1 MTTSPA
7 PETPRLVTVPTLQD
21 RAGPLAALGWSG
33 RKAEWIALVALHT
46 GVFTRSQWCHFFDG
60 ANREAARVFVRSL
73 LDKQLAIADERAIF
87 PGGARAVLL
96 TGKAPYRT
104 LGIPDVRHRRAK
116 DATTQVLMRRL
127 LSLDYMIERPT
138 LAWLPTEADK
148 VQRFEVLGID
158 RRTFPYRLYGPQGK
172 PQIPRYVAFTL
183 PIAVDEQ
190 AATFVYVDAG
200 QSTDSELRAWG
211 VAHAPLWAALRAR
224 TFAVHVVA
232 VGTGVVSE
240 QRAVPVLKHWTQDGD
255 GQGAPA
261 LDTPT
266 KADPEIRQ
274 EMAALTTALT
284 AGTEK
289 DLARFGGFDTAADR
303 ILSLKELPD
312 GTPTKQTAR
321 GAIDRGTTWSTI
333 RLISPEAAT

>member
-21 RAGPLAALGWSG
+21 RARCLEPLGWSG
-33 RKAEWIALVALHT
+33 RKAEWITLVALHT

-60 ANREAARVFVRSL
+60 ANREAARVFARAL
-73 LDKQLAIADERAIF
+73 IDKQLAIEDERAIF

-96 TGKAPYRT
+96 TGKALYRA

-148 VQRFEVLGID
+148 VQRFEALGID

-200 QSTDSELRAWG
+200 QSTNSELRAWG

-224 TFAVHVVA
+224 TFAVHIVA
-232 VGTGVVSE
+232 VGTGAAAAE
-240 QRAVPVLKHWTQDGD
+240 RAAPVLTRWTQGRRRPGRAGPRHTHQSRPRNPPRNGRAHDRLDRRHREGSHALRRVR
-255 GQGAPA
+255 QGRRSHPVPGR
-261 LDTPT
+261 TPRRHAHET
-266 KADPEIRQ
+266 
-274 EMAALTTALT
+274 
-284 AGTEK
+284 
-289 DLARFGGFDTAADR
+289 DR
-303 ILSLKELPD
+303 PRRD
-312 GTPTKQTAR
+312 
-321 GAIDRGTTWSTI
+321 
-333 RLISPEAAT
+333 